1 MKRILSILLCMA
13 MVLALVGILSGCTE
27 IKMDDEV
34 KGAYLTIFADDT
46 VNDLDPVNAYYDAG
60 VAKIASL
67 VFGTLF
73 RLDSKGRIQNYL
85 ANGYT
90 IRETIDP
97 EDESQSTYIMQIS
110 IADTMWSD
118 KTPVT
123 ADDVIYAWK
132 RLLDYENNFDAA
144 CLLFDIK
151 GARAFN
157 DGQAGPDDVGLDAV
171 DDKLLQIEFEG
182 KIDYKAFLYNLTS
195 VCTAPLR
202 EDVVQRSNDWA
213 KKSSTMYASGP
224 FKLSKTFLSGFDDT
238 DLNAVTFPNTHYLE
252 ASDYKKGIREE
263 DMRSPRNRYENRVM
277 MLVLERNN
285 AFKRNLD
292 EDDLD
297 KYVLPYRIIV
307 LCGLTD
313 AQAQKLYD
321 EGTIDY
327 MSYIP
332 ISLRETY
339 REDAKVTDSL
349 SSVSILLNENTVFGE
364 PTEVTD
370 EEGNVTVKEDKLFAS
385 AAVRK
390 ALSLALDRQALAD
403 QIVFASPAVGFV
415 PNGVFNAANPKTTF
429 RAAGEDLIAASANV
443 NEAKSLLTSAGITPE
458 NYSFSI
464 AVNPYNEAH
473 MLVANAA
480 MEAWNALGFQV
491 TLNPRGTITND
502 DYFVYTD
509 SIPSDL
515 LDDLYTE
522 AIHYR
527 EFQVAVTDEIA
538 TSASAFSVLA
548 PFASG
553 FSGESIDVN
562 NENALEERTHF
573 TGFSNEEYDKL
584 MEDAFAEKDLEK
596 RAALLHQAEKLL
608 ADEMPFIPVVFN
620 QNATLQSSKSV
631 SKIQTDYYGNSF
643 YEKVK
648 IKDWRLS
655 YEEDE
660 KVQQEGISTL
670 IG

>member
-1 MKRILSILLCMA
+1 
-13 MVLALVGILSGCTE
+13 
-27 IKMDDEV
+27 
-34 KGAYLTIFADDT
+34 
-46 VNDLDPVNAYYDAG
+46 
-60 VAKIASL
+60 
-67 VFGTLF
+67 
-73 RLDSKGRIQNYL
+73 
-85 ANGYT
+85 
-90 IRETIDP
+90 
-97 EDESQSTYIMQIS
+97 
-110 IADTMWSD
+110 
-118 KTPVT
+118 
-123 ADDVIYAWK
+123 
-132 RLLDYENNFDAA
+132 
-144 CLLFDIK
+144 
-151 GARAFN
+151 
-157 DGQAGPDDVGLDAV
+157 
-171 DDKLLQIEFEG
+171 
-182 KIDYKAFLYNLTS
+182 
-195 VCTAPLR
+195 
-202 EDVVQRSNDWA
+202 
-213 KKSSTMYASGP
+213 
-224 FKLSKTFLSGFDDT
+224 
-238 DLNAVTFPNTHYLE
+238 
-252 ASDYKKGIREE
+252 
-263 DMRSPRNRYENRVM
+263 
-277 MLVLERNN
+277 
-285 AFKRNLD
+285 
-292 EDDLD
+292 
-297 KYVLPYRIIV
+297 
-307 LCGLTD
+307 
-313 AQAQKLYD
+313 
-321 EGTIDY
+321 
-327 MSYIP
+327 
-332 ISLRETY
+332 
-339 REDAKVTDSL
+339 
-349 SSVSILLNENTVFGE
+349 
-364 PTEVTD
+364 
-370 EEGNVTVKEDKLFAS
+370 
-385 AAVRK
+385 
-390 ALSLALDRQALAD
+390 
-403 QIVFASPAVGFV
+403 
-415 PNGVFNAANPKTTF
+415 
-429 RAAGEDLIAASANV
+429 
-443 NEAKSLLTSAGITPE
+443 
-458 NYSFSI
+458 
-464 AVNPYNEAH
+464 